1 MKLSA
6 PMPVKHQQ
14 AASSSSDGA
23 EAHPPIALAWLLR
36 AATRRIPWCPWP
48 RDRENTRVAP
58 QTRVPETA
66 RKLKTD

>member
-6 PMPVKHQQ
+6 LMPVKHQQ
-14 AASSSSDGA
+14 AVSSSSDGA
-23 EAHPPIALAWLLR
+23 VAHPPIALAWLLR
-36 AATRRIPWCPWP
+36 AATRRTPWCPWP